1 MADSYYDNGT
11 TGDCIMIE
19 NSDYASGDI
28 VLQHKVPQAE
38 YMYGCTATVVGMI
51 LGYYDLYGYN
61 GRKYSNLIPGT
72 VDVNSRGTDGNAYD
86 MDAFDTVLGNFIAS
100 EEYVERFFEQT
111 AAKELPYTFVNGDPA
126 KGLNTKAWN
135 CLADYLGTGQYYRG
149 NVDYSTAYYY
159 TGYEWLETTGQTFSV
174 GSMEIPA
181 KYHDFRYGLQLYLNS
196 VGYSL
201 DKELTKTYRTDN
213 NDGTFT
219 FEDYVAEID
228 AGRPVVISI
237 TAHSMLG
244 YGYNLATKEILFD
257 DTYKDGRMKWGGT
270 YEYAGADRELEG
282 ITVIA
287 LSAENYTPEKLDA
300 AVITASTTE
309 PTNQSVTLTATFDP
323 VAVKKEYKLGSD
335 GEWTAYTGKIT
346 ISKNMTVYFR
356 ATDINGD
363 TVVSNY
369 QVSNIDKTP
378 PDMPTVSADIT
389 TQTSGPVCVT
399 AGFGT
404 DVVTKQYS
412 LDGTNWLTYTKSLT
426 FTKNGMVQFRGL
438 DAAGNVSDIATYN
451 VTNILNSAPGN
462 LSPATITPST
472 TELTNKSITLTAVF
486 DPVAV
491 KKEYRLGN
499 NGEWTTYTGK
509 LTISSN
515 MIVYFRGIDANGN
528 TALSS
533 YNVTNIDRTPPNK
546 PTVSASITDKTTETV
561 YVSAIFCA
569 DSVIKQYSLDGT
581 TWSTYTGSIPFSE
594 NGTIQFRAIDA
605 VGNVS
610 AIASYSVTNI
620 QSAAPG
626 QPTASADTTLPT
638 SGKVTVTAVFSEDTV
653 TKQYSLDGTNWYTY
667 TKEIVVSAN
676 CTIRFRGLN
685 EAGTP
690 SVITT
695 YHVNNIVSSVP
706 GDPVASA
713 DITTLTDGNVTV
725 SAVFGNNTAIK
736 QYSLDGEKWLLY
748 TKAIVFETNGTVFF
762 RGVNVAE
769 ETSSIISYTVNN
781 IVTAPDAPEVSA
793 DITAVTNGSVTVYAV
808 FSRNS
813 VTKQYSI
820 DGTNWFAYTDG
831 VVLHANGTVYFRSL
845 NGVGTSSEIVSY
857 NVENIDKTPPESP
870 KASANTVKP
879 VYGPVTVSATFSN
892 DTVVKE
898 YSLDGENWLDYTRG
912 ITLSANG
919 MVYFR
924 GTDEAGNISQ
934 VTQYLVDNILAQ
946 PAAPENID
954 STVKKYKV
962 TCNWDKPDLAKG
974 QKATYEILMDGKTYT
989 AKSNKYSFKA
999 DPGTYEYQVRS
1010 IITQKGAANI
1020 VSAWSDMLNVTVADI
1035 TPPKAGKITA
1045 TQVEGEQ
1052 DQVRIDIS
1060 NSSDNVGIVRYEVR
1074 VNGVTVEDNLQ
1085 TTSYIYNGNDL
1096 AGEKLKIEVYACDT
1110 KLQSKAAKKNIKV
1123 KDITPPDQVTGITV
1137 SPAEKQNQVTLSWD
1151 PGSDNVA
1158 VTQYIIMV
1166 DGKTYKSKKCTLTVK
1181 KLAAGDHTVTVYA
1194 LDKAKEQSVASDE
1207 FRFTIGTDGNLPD
1220 SADLLPALN
1229 DGIPD
1234 LTLADSGSDAAPLSS
1249 GEFRSGLLAENTMDA
1264 LLDSPV
1270 SAYSDPALSFQLNN
1284 EGTTGQLTVPGTSF

>member
-86 MDAFDTVLGNFIAS
+86 MDAFDTVLGSFIAS

-159 TGYEWLETTGQTFSV
+159 AGYEWLETTGQTFSV

-335 GEWTAYTGKIT
+335 GEWTTYTGKIT

-426 FTKNGMVQFRGL
+426 FTKNGMVQFRG
-438 DAAGNVSDIATYN
+438 
-451 VTNILNSAPGN
+451 
-462 LSPATITPST
+462 
-472 TELTNKSITLTAVF
+472 
-486 DPVAV
+486 
-491 KKEYRLGN
+491 
-499 NGEWTTYTGK
+499 
-509 LTISSN
+509 
-515 MIVYFRGIDANGN
+515 
-528 TALSS
+528 
-533 YNVTNIDRTPPNK
+533 
-546 PTVSASITDKTTETV
+546 
-561 YVSAIFCA
+561 
-569 DSVIKQYSLDGT
+569 
-581 TWSTYTGSIPFSE
+581 
-594 NGTIQFRAIDA
+594 IDA

-626 QPTASADTTLPT
+626 QPTVSADTTLPT

-690 SVITT
+690 SAITT

-762 RGVNVAE
+762 RGVNVAG

-954 STVKKYKV
+954 STVKKYNV

-1010 IITQKGAANI
+1010 IITQMGAANI

-1085 TTSYIYNGNDL
+1085 TTGYIYNGNDL
-1096 AGEKLKIEVYACDT
+1096 AGENLKIEVYAYDT
-1110 KLQSKAAKKNIKV
+1110 KLQSKAAKKNIKI

-1234 LTLADSGSDAAPLSS
+1234 LTLANSGSDAAPLSS